1 MRSLLKYLRK
11 YRLECVLAPLFK
23 LLEAVFELI
32 VPLVIAYLIDRGIG
46 EGNSSVILKSG
57 GILLLLA
64 LLGLAFSITAQ
75 YFAAKAATGFSENL
89 RRSLFDYILTLDFE
103 TLDDIGT
110 DTLITRM
117 TSDIQRLQT
126 GVNMFLRLFLRSPF
140 IVFGAM
146 IAAFTVDFSMAL
158 YFVLLILILFI
169 LVALVMSLTG
179 KAYLKAQGALDR
191 ITGRTRENLNGV
203 RVIRAFHM
211 EEKEKTGFF
220 TDNEILTSLQK
231 KAGAVSSLM
240 NPVTYV
246 TVNLFTA
253 ALIYAGALKVD
264 TGALTRGEV
273 VSLVNYMGQ
282 ILIELIKLANF
293 IVLLSRAGASGERIS
308 DLLKKGKDTR
318 GAGKPFPAEKE
329 GVPLIRFDGVSL
341 SYGSDTD
348 RVLEDISFSV
358 NKGETLGI
366 IGGTGAGKTSLVNLI
381 PGFYKAEE
389 GRVLINGED
398 VRDIDG
404 KELKDRIGVVFQKA
418 RLFRGTVRSNLKWGN
433 ENAGDE
439 TLYKA
444 IETAQAADFA
454 GKDKKGL
461 DKKIEQGGRNL
472 SGGQKQRLTIA
483 RALVKDPEILIFDD
497 ASSALDLAT
506 DARLREAVRELS
518 GTKTLIIVSQRA
530 ASIMYCD
537 RIIVLDDGRIDGAG
551 SHEEL
556 LKNSPVYREI
566 YRSQFPEEEAVNG

>member
-1 MRSLLKYLRK
+1 MRSLLKYLKK
-11 YRLECVLAPLFK
+11 YRLECILAPLFK
-23 LLEAVFELI
+23 LLEAAFELT
-32 VPLVIAYLIDRGIG
+32 VPLVIAYLIDSGIG
-46 EGNSSVILKSG
+46 EGNLNVILKSG
-57 GILLLLA
+57 GILLILA
-64 LLGLAFSITAQ
+64 LLGLGFSITAQ
-75 YFAAKAATGFSENL
+75 YFAARAATGFSENL
-89 RRSLFDYILTLDFE
+89 RRSLFDCILTLDFE

-158 YFVLLILILFI
+158 YFVLLIGILFI
-169 LVALVMSLTG
+169 VVALVMTLTG
-179 KAYLKAQGALDR
+179 RAYLKAQAALDR
-191 ITGRTRENLNGV
+191 IAGRTRENLNGV

-211 EEKEKTGFF
+211 EEKEKAGFF
-220 TDNEILTSLQK
+220 TDNDILTSLQK

-253 ALIYAGALKVD
+253 ALIYAGAIKVD

-293 IVLLSRAGASGERIS
+293 VVLLSRAGASAERIS
-308 DLLKKGKDTR
+308 DLLKKGQKTETP
-318 GAGKPFPAEKE
+318 GKPFPAGKE
-329 GVPLIRFDGVSL
+329 GVPILSFDGVSI

-381 PGFYKAEE
+381 PGFYKAQE
-389 GRVLINGED
+389 GRILINGVD
-398 VRDIDG
+398 VRDIDA

-418 RLFRGTVRSNLKWGN
+418 RLFRGTVASNLRWGN
-433 ENAGDE
+433 EDANDE

-444 IETAQAADFA
+444 IETAQAGDFA
-454 GKDKKGL
+454 GKDRNGL
-461 DKKIEQGGRNL
+461 DKRIEQGGRNL

-483 RALVKDPEILIFDD
+483 RALVHEPEILILDD

-506 DARLREAVRELS
+506 DARLREAIRELS
-518 GTKTLIIVSQRA
+518 GTMTMIIVSQRA

-537 RIIVLDDGRIDGAG
+537 RIIVLDDGRIEGSG
-551 SHEEL
+551 SHDEL
-556 LKNSPVYREI
+556 LKNSSVYREI
-566 YRSQFPEEEAVNG
+566 YRSQFPEGEAENG